1 MSNNEGNSRKKAL
14 IAVGVIVG
22 LIAAELI
29 IVEILMKSFF

>member
-1 MSNNEGNSRKKAL
+1 MSNNEGNSIKKAL
-14 IAVGVIVG
+14 IAVGIIVG

>member
-1 MSNNEGNSRKKAL
+1 MSNNEGNSREKAL